1 MRKSL
6 GERLRVPWTC
16 AAMSAAAASPASL
29 LPLRSWQPAEAPSGG
44 TGCPIDGGTGTDV
57 ATLPAI
63 RMRSMVLSSLA
74 RMGPAERREWLDSS
88 SVMIAVGWARTGNPL
103 GKASRDA
110 RWVGVKVIKG

>member
-6 GERLRVPWTC
+6 GDRLRLPWAC
-16 AAMSAAAASPASL
+16 AAMSAAAASPTSL
-29 LPLRSWQPAEAPSGG
+29 LPLRSWQPAEALSGG